1 MTREEAIKILQKRQR
16 FCKVISDHANAT
28 IKADELQEVEAIDMA
43 ISTLR
48 PVSREMV
55 EKVWRGKWNVS
66 YDELNGFTYVTCSK
80 CGDETVLNGCFVTT
94 EGEPCD
100 LKNFCPV
107 CGAPMTDEA
116 VKMVMERMEALN
128 DGSTTD

>member
-55 EKVWRGKWNVS
+55 EKVFPGCPACKNGPPKLHIPAFRAMAVCNQHM
-66 YDELNGFTYVTCSK
+66 DHEAFDIELNSK
-80 CGDETVLNGCFVTT
+80 FCLNCGRPL
-94 EGEPCD
+94 
-100 LKNFCPV
+100 
-107 CGAPMTDEA
+107 TDKA
-116 VKMVMERMEALN
+116 VDMVMERMEELKDAG
-128 DGSTTD
+128 D

>member
-43 ISTLR
+43 ISTLC
-48 PVSREMV
+48 PVSREQV
-55 EKVWRGKWNVS
+55 EKMWRGEWKRDKWPSGTHRIICNRCG
-66 YDELNGFTYVTCSK
+66 EWNGK
-80 CGDETVLNGCFVTT
+80 TT
-94 EGEPCD
+94 
-100 LKNFCPV
+100 NFCSH

-116 VKMVMERMEALN
+116 VEMVMERLEALK
-128 DGSTTD
+128 DGKGD

>member
-48 PVSREMV
+48 PGRWWRRCFRGVSIAPN
-55 EKVWRGKWNVS
+55 K
-66 YDELNGFTYVTCSK
+66 K
-80 CGDETVLNGCFVTT
+80 CLF
-94 EGEPCD
+94 
-100 LKNFCPV
+100 
-107 CGAPMTDEA
+107 AMTA
-116 VKMVMERMEALN
+116 QVIP
-128 DGSTTD
+128 SIS

>member
-55 EKVWRGKWNVS
+55 EKVFPGCKHCTKQKVPFCNDGASDSVYLLTGNGLAAIESDSWEFLVS
-66 YDELNGFTYVTCSK
+66 YCPN
-80 CGDETVLNGCFVTT
+80 CGRPL
-94 EGEPCD
+94 
-100 LKNFCPV
+100 
-107 CGAPMTDEA
+107 TDEA
-116 VKMVMERMEALN
+116 VEIRLKKLEALYG
-128 DGSTTD
+128 DR